1 MRCVCPC
8 ACLCDCTFVMVWF
21 LSMIICE
28 YMWLGC
34 LSVTMCSFLWLC
46 VWLYMCDCGY
56 QTVWL
61 YDYVRPW
68 VRFGYITLWFTWAF
82 SGCVQFYVSE
92 SPSRWDCVGVW
103 LYAWLCVTVCD
114 HVCVCVTMSAHV
126 TACHVLLLRLLRAVW
141 PALCSFPSILIVIWK
156 TFTVRKPTAHFIM
169 IYFRQAET
177 QFTRSDSS

>member
-68 VRFGYITLWFTWAF
+68 VRFGYITLWFTWVF

-114 HVCVCVTMSAHV
+114 HVCVCDYVCTCNRLSRPPAEAVESCVTS
-126 TACHVLLLRLLRAVW
+126 TLLF
-141 PALCSFPSILIVIWK
+141 SF
-156 TFTVRKPTAHFIM
+156 
-169 IYFRQAET
+169 YFNCYLKNFHSEEANCP
-177 QFTRSDSS
+177 FHYDIF